1 MSESTALATTGFS
14 FGDVSNLT
22 ERERTNV
29 LARFSKF
36 TSDPDYKLEE
46 LLGKEMAVVDAVYHP
61 IQLTDIKTGEVKDST
76 RCVFLTS
83 DDETIACVSDGAKRF
98 IDLLHQVYN
107 SFPLKTPILI
117 TPTQVN
123 TRAGNRT
130 YNFVVKEDGS
140 SE

>member
-36 TSDPDYKLEE
+36 TSDPDYKLDE

-61 IQLTDIKTGEVKDST
+61 IQLTDTKTGEIKDAT

-98 IDLLHQVYN
+98 IDLLRQVY
-107 SFPLKTPILI
+107 SHFPLEKPILI